1 MAHGLKQRHI
11 NILMNLGICV
21 SLKNRSNL
29 IVQQED
35 PNTYKFI
42 ANKLVIA
49 PSITPPPTIL
59 PNGDIQ
65 LNLLPR
71 MLASLAAIKGDD
83 SWHVI
88 IVDFGSTDT
97 NINELCKTALNDI
110 PYTIHRESG
119 QFNRGGG
126 LDMGACIARDL
137 GIKSL
142 FFCDSDMIFTDRD
155 IFLQAKEALQ
165 LNKIYYPICFSYTN
179 SNHTH
184 GFWRDSGYGMVF
196 MNTAMY
202 FQTSRWANN
211 ITWGWEDRA
220 LHDGLDPATLVRT
233 RATGYF
239 HQWHPNSSEFK
250 TKEYT
255 VKQYMG
261 PNSVVS
267 RIIGQGT
274 VSPT

>member
-1 MAHGLKQRHI
+1 MAHGLKQRGI
-11 NILMNLGICV
+11 NTIMNLAICV

-35 PNTYKFI
+35 PNIYNHI
-42 ANKLVIA
+42 AHKIQLS
-49 PSITPPPTIL
+49 PSIVTPPTVL

-71 MLASLAAIKGDD
+71 MLSSLLTIKKPDD
-83 SWHVI
+83 LWHII

-97 NINELCKTALNDI
+97 NINTMCKTILYDI
-110 PYTIHRESG
+110 PYTVHTESG
-119 QFNRGGG
+119 PFNRGGG
-126 LDMGACIARDL
+126 LDIGACIARDL
-137 GIKSL
+137 GIQSL
-142 FFCDSDMIFTDRD
+142 FFCDSDMIFTNYN
-155 IFLQAKEALQ
+155 IFLQARDALQ
-165 LNKIYYPICFSYTN
+165 QNKIYYPMCFSYTN

-220 LHDGLDPATLVRT
+220 LHDGLDPAILIH
-233 RATGYF
+233 AKADGYF

-250 TKEYT
+250 TKEYAI
-255 VKQYMG
+255 KQYMG
-261 PNSVVS
+261 SNSVVPRLS
-267 RIIGQGT
+267 
-274 VSPT
+274 

>member
-1 MAHGLKQRHI
+1 
-11 NILMNLGICV
+11 MNLAICV

-42 ANKLVIA
+42 ANKLQLS
-49 PSITPPPTIL
+49 PSVVTPPSVL

-65 LNLLPR
+65 LCLLPR
-71 MLASLAAIKGDD
+71 MLASLQTIRRPEDI
-83 SWHVI
+83 WHVI
-88 IVDFGSTDT
+88 IVDFGSTDA
-97 NINELCKTALNDI
+97 NIEEICKTLLTPFGI
-110 PYTIHRESG
+110 HYTIHREVG
-119 QFNRGGG
+119 VFNRGGG
-126 LDMGACIARDL
+126 LDMGACIAKDL
-137 GIKSL
+137 GLTSL
-142 FFCDSDMIFTDRD
+142 FFCDSDMIFTDHD
-155 IFLQAKEALQ
+155 IFDQAYLALSN
-165 LNKIYYPICFSYTN
+165 NKFYYPICFSYTN

-202 FQTSRWANN
+202 FQTSRWGNN

-220 LHDGLDPATLVRT
+220 LHDKLDPELIVRS
-233 RATGYF
+233 RANGYF

-261 PNSVVS
+261 TKSVTERV
-267 RIIGQGT
+267 QE
-274 VSPT
+274 